1 MIGAVAKRVKP
12 WGFTPNPTRF
22 LKKAGQ
28 KLQQNRG
35 FATILIKVLIKL
47 FQKFVGGG
55 AKPRGFN
62 FATAPFLQK
71 WRSYGL

>member
-1 MIGAVAKRVKP
+1 LKRVGAVAKRVKP

-35 FATILIKVLIKL
+35 KATILKKVLIKL
-47 FQKFVGGG
+47 FQKFVGYG
-55 AKPRGFN
+55 AKE
-62 FATAPFLQK
+62 K
-71 WRSYGL
+71 KKK